1 MKKESMTAL
10 ISLFARAYHRE
21 HNKIRIFDD
30 SVAGRL
36 LTECEYERIA
46 ERMADGIGWFCPS
59 FQGTEEEAL
68 RWVVDNQLSPAVLG
82 RAAFAERALQTAVRL
97 GTGQLLILGA
107 GYDTFA
113 FRQPEWAKKLSILEV
128 DHPATAEDK
137 QSRLNYAGVEIPGTV
152 CFVAADFEEWGWE
165 RLIFECER
173 FSRDKISFCSLLG
186 VVYYVSG
193 EVFKSILSFVS
204 ALPCGSA
211 LAFDYPEKNR
221 GERAEKQAALA
232 EAAQEKMQTGFTCRE
247 MEKLLADYGLL
258 VYEHLTPQE
267 MTEQYFSAYNA
278 ANPSHRMTAMENTN
292 YCLAVKR

>member
-97 GTGQLLILGA
+97 GTGQLLVLGA

-113 FRQPEWAKKLSILEV
+113 FRQPEWA
-128 DHPATAEDK
+128 
-137 QSRLNYAGVEIPGTV
+137 
-152 CFVAADFEEWGWE
+152 
-165 RLIFECER
+165 
-173 FSRDKISFCSLLG
+173 
-186 VVYYVSG
+186 
-193 EVFKSILSFVS
+193 
-204 ALPCGSA
+204 
-211 LAFDYPEKNR
+211 
-221 GERAEKQAALA
+221 
-232 EAAQEKMQTGFTCRE
+232 
-247 MEKLLADYGLL
+247 
-258 VYEHLTPQE
+258 
-267 MTEQYFSAYNA
+267 
-278 ANPSHRMTAMENTN
+278 
-292 YCLAVKR
+292 